1 VLVTPM
7 TARPPVGAA
16 EWEGMGALRT
26 LLGMAAAYP
35 FTGVWNHTG
44 QPACSVPAPTPSA
57 DGLPLGVQLVAR
69 PEGEATLLSLAAQ
82 LESEIGWAE
91 RRPPVS

>member
-1 VLVTPM
+1 
-7 TARPPVGAA
+7 
-16 EWEGMGALRT
+16 
-26 LLGMAAAYP
+26 
-35 FTGVWNHTG
+35 
-44 QPACSVPAPTPSA
+44 VPAPTQSA